1 MTTTTTAAASAAAAA
16 TSSATATASTS
27 SSSLTQHDIIKS
39 IGNTP
44 LIELNSFSIR
54 NVKFYAK
61 LEWFNPFGSV
71 KDRAAYWM
79 IKDAE
84 TRRILKKDKSIII
97 EPTSGNTGIALTGIA
112 TALGYKVEIVI
123 PEKVSQETKA
133 ILRRLG
139 ATLHETS
146 DDLCPRVGA
155 GTDQSIALAKAISKP
170 RPDLYYMPNQ
180 YENDANF
187 LAHYDSTG
195 PEIWKQTN
203 GKITH
208 FFTGCGTG
216 GTITGTATYLKE
228 KNKKTKVIAIQ
239 AQKNHLLQGL
249 RNFEESSMPDLF
261 RRRESVV
268 DEWMTAT
275 NYNSFEMVKELAV
288 REKLLVGPSSGSVM
302 TSMLKTAEKLD
313 NGVLVGIFADDGR
326 KFRSLYTQQNVFTVE
341 EYEAALKNAKNLSN
355 NVYALN

>member
-1 MTTTTTAAASAAAAA
+1 MTTTTTPTMPTIVTSAAS
-16 TSSATATASTS
+16 SAR
-27 SSSLTQHDIIKS
+27 LDVIDR

-44 LIELNSFSIR
+44 LIELASFSTK
-54 NVKFYAK
+54 NVKLYAK

-84 TRRILKKDKSIII
+84 KRGILKKDKSIII

-112 TALGYKVEIVI
+112 TTLGYRVEIVI
-123 PEKVSQETKA
+123 PDKVSEETKK
-133 ILRRLG
+133 ILRQLG

-170 RPDLYYMPNQ
+170 RPDIYYMPNQ

-187 LAHYDSTG
+187 FAHYDSTG

-208 FFTGCGTG
+208 FLTGCGTG
-216 GTITGTATYLKE
+216 GTITGTATFLKE
-228 KNKKTKVIAIQ
+228 KNKHIKVIAIQ

-261 RRRESVV
+261 KRREQVV

-275 NYNSFEMVKELAV
+275 NYDSFHMVKKIAI

-302 TSMLKTAEKLD
+302 MSMLKTAEKLD
-313 NGVLVGIFADDGR
+313 NGVVVGIFADDGR
-326 KFRSLYTQQNVFTVE
+326 KFRSLYTHQNVFTDK
-341 EYEAALKNAKNLSN
+341 EYEGTLKNAKNLSN
-355 NVYALN
+355 I

>member
-1 MTTTTTAAASAAAAA
+1 MTTTAIAE
-16 TSSATATASTS
+16 S
-27 SSSLTQHDIIKS
+27 SSTTRHGVINR
-39 IGNTP
+39 IGGTP
-44 LIELNSFSIR
+44 LIELTSFSKE
-54 NVKFYAK
+54 NVKLYAK

-71 KDRAAYWM
+71 KDRAALWM
-79 IKDAE
+79 VRDAE
-84 TRRILKKDKSIII
+84 KKGILKKDKSIII

-123 PEKVSQETKA
+123 PERISQETKA
-133 ILRRLG
+133 ILRHLG

-170 RPDLYYMPNQ
+170 RPDIYYMPNQ

-187 LAHYDSTG
+187 FAHYDSTG

-208 FFTGCGTG
+208 FLTGCGTG
-216 GTITGTATYLKE
+216 GTITGTATFLKE
-228 KNKKTKVIAIQ
+228 MNMNISIIAIQ

-275 NYNSFEMVKELAV
+275 NYDSFEMVKELAV

-302 TSMLKTAEKLD
+302 TSMLKTAERLD
-313 NGVLVGIFADDGR
+313 NGVLIGIFADDGR
-326 KFRSLYTQQNVFTVE
+326 KFKSLYTQQNVFTAE